1 MFKVING
8 FVCTSGCDE
17 RLARKNVDPR
27 NPHNDPVKQEQ
38 LDQKDP
44 TKAFERAVEET
55 EEQRFDPK
63 RNPAADREQA
73 VVFGGSLEAANL
85 RTSSSDSR
93 EDRQG
98 PPEPGALVDVFA

>member
-44 TKAFERAVEET
+44 TKTYEKAVEDAS
-55 EEQRFDPK
+55 EQRFDPK
-63 RNPAADREQA
+63 RNPAADRDEA
-73 VVFGGSLEAANL
+73 VVFGGSLQAG
-85 RTSSSDSR
+85 TSQASSDRTQDDSQG
-93 EDRQG
+93 RQ
-98 PPEPGALVDVFA
+98 EPGALVDVYA

>member
-44 TKAFERAVEET
+44 TKAIEKAIEDVRA
-55 EEQRFDPK
+55 QRFDPR
-63 RNPAADREQA
+63 RNPAADPDQA
-73 VVFGGSLEAANL
+73 VLFGGSLQAENSHVPSTA
-85 RTSSSDSR
+85 SR
-93 EDRQG
+93 EERLAA
-98 PPEPGALVDVFA
+98 PAPGALVDVYA